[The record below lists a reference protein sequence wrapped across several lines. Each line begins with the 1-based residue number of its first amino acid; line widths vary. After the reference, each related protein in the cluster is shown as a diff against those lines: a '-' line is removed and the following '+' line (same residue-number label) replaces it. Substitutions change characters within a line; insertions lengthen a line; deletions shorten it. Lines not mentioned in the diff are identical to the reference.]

1 MGLVSFVKS
10 CVRMFKLSVKPSRR
24 EFWLSVKISVI
35 SVGAIGI
42 IGFIIRLIASL
53 LAVVG

>member
-1 MGLVSFVKS
+1 MRLASFTKS
-10 CVRMFKLSVKPSRR
+10 CLRMLKLSVKPSRR

-42 IGFIIRLIASL
+42 VGFIVRLIASL

>member
-1 MGLVSFVKS
+1 MRLTSFAGS
-10 CVRMFKLSVKPSRR
+10 CVRMLKLSVKPSRR

-35 SVGAIGI
+35 SIGAIGI
-42 IGFIIRLIASL
+42 VGFIVRLIASL

>member
-1 MGLVSFVKS
+1 MRLASFARS
-10 CVRMFKLSVKPSRR
+10 CVRMLKLSVKPSRR

-42 IGFIIRLIASL
+42 VGFIVRLIASL